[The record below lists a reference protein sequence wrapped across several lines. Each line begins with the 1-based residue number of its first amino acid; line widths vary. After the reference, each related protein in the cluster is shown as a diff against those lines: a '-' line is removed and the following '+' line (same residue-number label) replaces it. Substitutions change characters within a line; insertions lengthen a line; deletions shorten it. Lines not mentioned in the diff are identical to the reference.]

1 MSRKQR
7 IHDALFSQ
15 LKPDLFII
23 ENESNNHQVPAGS
36 ETHFK
41 VIIVSNEFNLLRL
54 LARHRLVNTLLATE
68 FNSGLHAL
76 SLHLHTPTEWQQ
88 KNGSTQDSP
97 ACHHAKK
104 SIDTTQ

>member
-15 LKPDLFII
+15 LKPDLLII
-23 ENESNNHQVPAGS
+23 ENESSNHQVPVDS

-41 VIIVSNEFNLLRL
+41 VIIISSAFNQLRP
-54 LARHRLVNTLLATE
+54 LARHRMVNTLLATE

-76 SLHLHTPTEWQQ
+76 SLHLYTPPEWPP